1 MGVLK
6 DAMGD
11 AILTSMWI
19 VSIPLTRV
27 LISIFISYVGIQPN
41 SLSGLFTSTIA
52 TSLRLLTFN
61 LFSRALGGA
70 NFNPS
75 TATAFYAAGLKS
87 DVSLISMATRFPA
100 QAAGGVAGVKAL
112 LKFMPKEYK
121 GFLRGPSLK
130 VDLHTGAAAEG
141 VLTFMFC
148 FSVLMVVVRG
158 PKSPFLKVWLLSY
171 VTTGLYFLGSGYT
184 GPSMNPANA
193 FGWAYENDLHN
204 SWEQFYVYW
213 ACPIIGAIVAACLFR
228 ALSPKPVIKITKKK
242 KE

>member
-6 DAMGD
+6 EAMAD

-19 VSIPLTRV
+19 FSIPFSRILT
-27 LISIFISYVGIQPN
+27 SIFVSYMGIQLK
-41 SLSGLFTSTIA
+41 SFSGLFTSTIV

-61 LFSRALGGA
+61 LISRALGGA

-75 TATAFYAAGLKS
+75 TATAFYVAGLKS
-87 DVSLISMATRFPA
+87 DVSLISMAARFPA

-112 LKFMPKEYK
+112 LKLMPKEYK

-141 VLTFMFC
+141 VLTFVFC

-158 PKSPFLKVWLLSY
+158 PKSPILKVWSLSY
-171 VTTGLYFLGSGYT
+171 VTTGLYILGSRYS

-193 FGWAYENDLHN
+193 FGWAYENNLHN
-204 SWEQFYVYW
+204 TWEHFFVYW
-213 ACPIIGAIVAACLFR
+213 VCSIAGAIVAACFFR
-228 ALSPKPVIKITKKK
+228 VLSPKPVIKSKKK